1 MNEQI
6 SRDVIEH
13 AMKQL
18 SARADEIRKIIY
30 LHPAAELH
38 SLHQEVRE
46 RMSASQGVLNPD
58 LCKFLESAV
67 IRERE
72 LKKQISLQRK
82 TAALSLELLNI
93 EQQLEH
99 LNQELLLVVESVLS
113 TTQETFTQE
122 ITPCKSAAN

>member
-1 MNEQI
+1 MNDQI
-6 SRDVIEH
+6 SRDVIDR
-13 AMKQL
+13 AIKQL

-46 RMSASQGVLNPD
+46 RMSASQGLLNTD

-67 IRERE
+67 TRERE
-72 LKKQISLQRK
+72 LKKLISLQRK
-82 TAALSLELLNI
+82 TAALSLELLCI